1 MLHDMNSKL
10 TLKTKVDMSVGCPTP
25 KEKTMIKRCLRLCFP
40 VLVLLTVL
48 LFVCFNVVEALQDPS
63 KSTESGLTP
72 ADTPPQKSEN
82 APIVV
87 PSDGILRLIPEDAL
101 GVIYC
106 PSLLELES
114 RINAM
119 VAELSPQIEVPDVS
133 ANALVKVFGTEFE
146 SLADFEEIGLD
157 LNQDFAIFLTS
168 LQPLHLFAVA
178 HLTDSEAMKQVVEAE
193 GNTPTQYK
201 GVTYWS
207 ASEGN
212 QSFAILGNM
221 LVFSTPR
228 GICEKVIDTYS
239 GAVQTITQNPNY
251 GTFLTD
257 ILEGEDQIGVCI
269 DVEAILATLDRPL
282 AEELKS
288 IVDTLKEGDEASKTI
303 ASFLEDIS
311 ELEDIPEE
319 DIASIE
325 MLQSISVRLEVEG
338 TDVQI
343 KPFLKLKSD
352 SEFLKTLE
360 AVSGELAFLDE
371 LPKRAS
377 MNGAFQGCPQ
387 LQAELSTFWLDA
399 FPQKTPEQQAQREAL
414 LKQVKDFHES
424 LADRWSVSFNFRG
437 SLLPDSLFIYE
448 LRDEQRAK
456 TYMDEVFLEQLND
469 RGGYSGK
476 SMMHNRVEIKSY
488 IFPEFKASL
497 PEDLPEVL
505 ANIMPTEWRWYYAFT
520 EGQLLFGTGAGPEP
534 LQMALDRK
542 VGNEEK
548 FSDFPSYQKL
558 VDQLGTD
565 NNIFVAISPAIS
577 AKNSMPMVGE
587 VDPNNAAAM
596 QLFSGIF
603 MNLPEDYSI
612 GFSAKARDGGI
623 GAKLLIKL
631 GDFRQFIEMIT
642 MMARMGQ
649 MQ

>member
-1 MLHDMNSKL
+1 
-10 TLKTKVDMSVGCPTP
+10 
-25 KEKTMIKRCLRLCFP
+25 MITRCLRLCFTM
-40 VLVLLTVL
+40 LVLLTVL

-63 KSTESGLTP
+63 KSTESEQAP
-72 ADTPPQKSEN
+72 ADTPPLKSEN

-87 PSDGILRLIPEDAL
+87 PSDSMLRLIPEDAL

-106 PSLLELES
+106 PNLLELENK
-114 RINAM
+114 INAL
-119 VAELSPQIEVPDVS
+119 VAELSPQIEVPNVS
-133 ANALVKVFGTEFE
+133 AQALVKVFGAEFE

-157 LNQDFAIFLTS
+157 LNHDFAIFLTS
-168 LQPLHLFAVA
+168 LQPLHLFALA
-178 HLTDSEAMKQVVEAE
+178 HLTDPEAMKQVVESE
-193 GNTPTQYK
+193 GNTPTKYK

-207 ASEGN
+207 VSEGN
-212 QSFAILGNM
+212 QSFAILDNT

-228 GICEKVIDTYS
+228 GICENVIDTHN
-239 GAVQTITQNPNY
+239 GGVPTITQNPNY
-251 GTFLTD
+251 STFLND
-257 ILEGEDQIGVCI
+257 ILEGDDQGGVCI
-269 DVEAILATLDRPL
+269 DVESILATLDRPL

-360 AVSGELAFLDE
+360 EVSGELAFLDE

-399 FPQKTPEQQAQREAL
+399 FLQKTPEQQAQREAL

-437 SLLPDSLFIYE
+437 SILPDSLFIYE
-448 LRDEQRAK
+448 LKDEQRAK
-456 TYMDEVFLEQLND
+456 TYMDEVFLEQFND

-488 IFPEFKASL
+488 IFPEFKAVL

-505 ANIMPTEWRWYYAFT
+505 ANIIPTEWEWHWYYAFT
-520 EGQLLFGTGAGPEP
+520 EGQLLFGTGAGPES

-542 VGNEEK
+542 VGIEEK
-548 FSDFPSYQKL
+548 FSDSPSYQEL
-558 VDQLGTD
+558 VDQLGPD
-565 NNIFVAISPAIS
+565 NNIFVAISPAIL
-577 AKNSMPMVGE
+577 AKNSMPIVGE

-631 GDFRQFIEMIT
+631 GDFRQFIEMIR
-642 MMARMGQ
+642 MVAQMGQ
-649 MQ
+649 MR